1 MFKKIVLT
9 IIVIA
14 AVSAGGYYAYL
25 NVFNN
30 RYELTYELK
39 RSPDSDAKSYKHAFV
54 AKNDSIAAEKA
65 VDWLMISFDTDNYL
79 LSESKYIYHYN
90 HLRLNNVTKDTLV
103 RVPAALIK
111 ERCLVDYA
119 LETSRFDMREV
130 DWLMFADHMPFFT
143 YSMTVWLDNPYE
155 DKHLRFIA
163 DNDYDAVNKAVDTL
177 AYYIS
182 NRWYYENRPIDDVL
196 IANTLTLE
204 FVRSNAWLAWNR
216 LRSHPYCE
224 GINFNRYSVR
234 IRGLVEE

>member
-90 HLRLNNVTKDTLV
+90 HLRLNNVTNTQ
-103 RVPAALIK
+103 R
-111 ERCLVDYA
+111 
-119 LETSRFDMREV
+119 
-130 DWLMFADHMPFFT
+130 
-143 YSMTVWLDNPYE
+143 
-155 DKHLRFIA
+155 
-163 DNDYDAVNKAVDTL
+163 
-177 AYYIS
+177 
-182 NRWYYENRPIDDVL
+182 NRP
-196 IANTLTLE
+196 
-204 FVRSNAWLAWNR
+204 
-216 LRSHPYCE
+216 YCV
-224 GINFNRYSVR
+224 ITKQ
-234 IRGLVEE
+234 